1 MESPAL
7 HGLLRR
13 LSPWWLISFGISR
26 TGPCVENDFFS
37 VHHLHLYN
45 RVERVELATVVEG
58 DPKAPF
64 SIATTPRCRGG
75 WYSVPMIASL
85 YP

>member
-1 MESPAL
+1 MDTMTGYQIL
-7 HGLLRR
+7 NKT
-13 LSPWWLISFGISR
+13 ISTS
-26 TGPCVENDFFS
+26 CSANSKVK
-37 VHHLHLYN
+37 
-45 RVERVELATVVEG
+45 LATIVEG

-75 WYSVPMIASL
+75 RYSIPRIAPL